1 MSHRVNIRVPQN
13 IDPKEVSAEG
23 WFKQTIKI
31 NGTKTTILF
40 QREAKPRSVGQKI
53 ADFFFGIKKAKDSIT
68 LGEAFKSVNSNT
80 SFGRDFNVNLIP
92 TAINMMRAKPPED
105 LLDTSKGSS
114 TLATGKYI
122 LQLEK

>member
-1 MSHRVNIRVPQN
+1 MPM
-13 IDPKEVSAEG
+13 PKY
-23 WFKQTIKI
+23 KIIKV
-31 NGTKTTILF
+31 LF
-40 QREAKPRSVGQKI
+40 L
-53 ADFFFGIKKAKDSIT
+53 DFFFGIKKAKDSIT

-92 TAINMMRAKPPED
+92 TAINMMRATPPED

-114 TLATGKYI
+114 TLANGKYI